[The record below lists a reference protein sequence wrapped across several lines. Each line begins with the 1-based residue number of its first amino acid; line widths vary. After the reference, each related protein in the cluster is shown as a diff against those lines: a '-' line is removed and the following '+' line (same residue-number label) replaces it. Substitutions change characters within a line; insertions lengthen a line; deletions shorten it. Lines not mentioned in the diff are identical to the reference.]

1 MCPSRSSDQFL
12 IISLTDSVMASRNDV
27 TDGMEVN
34 EGLFWRPARLQCILG
49 GQPLGLGRIVVNFF
63 KRKDLFYFYFYWWIL
78 TVLIEIYP
86 KTTFSRFYRFFWAC
100 TKILDFFSDKSSLLG
115 NRFIPFKRSTQ
126 FLPIPMVF
134 GYLKNPYWSQ

>member
-12 IISLTDSVMASRNDV
+12 IISLTDSVTASRNDV
-27 TDGMEVN
+27 TDEMEVN

-100 TKILDFFSDKSSLLG
+100 AKILDFFSDKSSLLG
-115 NRFIPFKRSTQ
+115 NQFIPFKRSTQ